1 MLTASLKRFAQSLWG
16 KFESREE
23 LFRFLQMAV
32 IFGLI
37 IGVYWAMRPMKDS
50 IFDAIIG
57 GKDWLWSAK
66 IVSLL
71 VNVPL
76 VIIYSKLTDVFPRHK
91 FFCFLTAFYG
101 VCTLGFAWAFAH
113 EHIGLANLQQDPYRM
128 IGWAWYVF
136 VESFGSLVVALFW
149 AIATDITK
157 PDAAKRGFPLIG
169 LFAQLANIAF
179 PWTLNTTKMNEF
191 FNLGWTSSAPVVAIC
206 GILMFGMALLML
218 NFIRTTPA
226 KDLEGYAGS
235 EHTEE
240 AGEPGFFE
248 GLKLLV
254 TKGYL
259 LGIFFI
265 VSVYEI
271 IITVVDNHFKVTV
284 FTTPLLTSEIQRSA
298 FLSNYATWVGIIG
311 SLCVIFGINSIQRK
325 LGMAASLLLLPVL
338 VAIAVLAVK
347 FYPSSL
353 DVVFW
358 IMVMSKAVNY
368 ALNQPTMKQLYIPTT
383 KDTKY
388 KATAWIETF
397 GSRLSKAG
405 GSGFAGLRGR
415 LLDLTMFMSV
425 AALCSLSLIVVWV
438 LVAMYVSRRY
448 NTAIK
453 ENTVV
458 C

>member
-1 MLTASLKRFAQSLWG
+1 MLTASLKRFAQSMWG

-37 IGVYWAMRPMKDS
+37 IGVYWALRPMKDS

-76 VIIYSKLTDVFPRHK
+76 VIAYSKLTDIFPRHK

-101 VCTLGFAWAFAH
+101 LCTLGFAWAFAQ
-113 EHIGLANLQQDPYRM
+113 EHIGLSNLQQDPYRM

-157 PDAAKRGFPLIG
+157 PEAAKRGFPLIG
-169 LFAQLANIAF
+169 LFAQLANIVF
-179 PWTLNTTKMNEF
+179 PWALNARRLNF
-191 FNLGWTSSAPVVAIC
+191 SSSAPVVAIC
-206 GILMFGMALLML
+206 GVLMFGMALLML

-226 KDLEGYAGS
+226 KELEGYAGS
-235 EHTEE
+235 EHSGEE
-240 AGEPGFFE
+240 GEPGFFE

-284 FTTPLLTSEIQRSA
+284 FTTLTNEVTKSA
-298 FLSNYATWVGIIG
+298 YLSNYATWVGIIG
-311 SLCVIFGINSIQRK
+311 SLCVIFGINNIQRR
-325 LGMAASLLLLPVL
+325 LGMAASLILLPIL
-338 VAIAVLAVK
+338 VAVAVVLVK
-347 FYPSSL
+347 FYPTTL

-358 IMVMSKAVNY
+358 IMVLSKAVNY

-405 GSGFAGLRGR
+405 GSAFAGLRGR
-415 LLDLTMFMSV
+415 VWDLTMFMSI
-425 AALCSLSLIVVWV
+425 AALCSISLIVVWV
-438 LVAMYVSRRY
+438 LVALYVSKKY

>member
-1 MLTASLKRFAQSLWG
+1 MLVASLKRIAQSMWG

-23 LFRFLQMAV
+23 LFKFLQMAV

-37 IGVYWAMRPMKDS
+37 IGVYWALRPMKDS

-57 GKDWLWSAK
+57 GKQWLWSAK

-71 VNVPL
+71 INVPL
-76 VIIYSKLTDVFPRHK
+76 VVIYSKLTDIFPRHK
-91 FFCFLTAFYG
+91 FFCFLTIFYG
-101 VCTLGFAWAFAH
+101 ICTLGFAWAFSH
-113 EHIGLANLQQDPYRM
+113 EQIGLANLTQDPYRF

-157 PDAAKRGFPLIG
+157 PEAAKRGFPLIG
-169 LFAQLANIAF
+169 LFAQLANMVF
-179 PWTLNTTKMNEF
+179 PFFLTAKRLN
-191 FNLGWTSSAPVVAIC
+191 FNSSAPIVAIC
-206 GILMFGMALLML
+206 GALMIVIAFLMM

-226 KDLEGYAGS
+226 EDLQGYAAEG
-235 EHTEE
+235 HAEE
-240 AGEPGFFE
+240 ASEPGFFE
-248 GLKLLV
+248 GLKLLL

-259 LGIFFI
+259 FGIFLI
-265 VSVYEI
+265 LSIYEI
-271 IITVVDNHFKVTV
+271 IITIVDNHFKVTAFST
-284 FTTPLLTSEIQRSA
+284 FTTETEVSQY
-298 FLSNYATWVGIIG
+298 LSQYAYTTGIVG
-311 SLCVIFGINSIQRK
+311 SLCVLFGINSIQRK
-325 LGMAASLLLLPVL
+325 LGMAASLMLLPPL
-338 VAIAVLAVK
+338 VGLAVLAVK
-347 FYPSSL
+347 FNPNSL
-353 DVVFW
+353 NVVFW
-358 IMVMSKAVNY
+358 IMVFSKAVNY

-405 GSGFAGLRGR
+405 GSAFAGFRPAWG
-415 LLDLTMFMSV
+415 LTTFLSIATV
-425 AALCSLSLIVVWV
+425 GSLSLIVVW
-438 LVAMYVSRRY
+438 LFIAMYVSKKY
-448 NTAIK
+448 NKAIK

>member
-1 MLTASLKRFAQSLWG
+1 MLTASLKRIAQSMWG

-23 LFRFLQMAV
+23 LFKFLQMAA

-37 IGVYWAMRPMKDS
+37 IGVYWALRPMKDS

-57 GKDWLWSAK
+57 GKKWLWSAK

-76 VIIYSKLTDVFPRHK
+76 VIVYSKLTDIFPRHK
-91 FFCFLTAFYG
+91 FFCFLTIFYG
-101 VCTLGFAWAFAH
+101 VATLGFAWAFNH
-113 EHIGLANLQQDPYRM
+113 EQIGLANLQQDPYRF

-157 PDAAKRGFPLIG
+157 PEAAKRGFPLIG
-169 LFAQLANIAF
+169 LFAQLANMVF
-179 PWTLNTTKMNEF
+179 PYFLTAKKLNF
-191 FNLGWTSSAPVVAIC
+191 TSSAPVVAIC
-206 GILMFGMALLML
+206 GSLMILMALLMM

-226 KDLEGYAGS
+226 KDLMGYSAG
-235 EHTEE
+235 EHEEE

-248 GLKLLV
+248 GLKLLL

-259 LGIFFI
+259 LGIFFVVTI
-265 VSVYEI
+265 YEI
-271 IITVVDNHFKVTV
+271 IITIVDNHFKVTAFST
-284 FTTPLLTSEIQRSA
+284 FTTETEVAQY
-298 FLSNYATWVGIIG
+298 LSKYAYTTGIVG
-311 SLCVIFGINSIQRK
+311 SLCVILGINNIQRR
-325 LGMAASLLLLPVL
+325 LGMAASLMLLPPL
-338 VAIAVLAVK
+338 VGLAVLAVK
-347 FYPSSL
+347 FNPNSL
-353 DVVFW
+353 NVVFW
-358 IMVMSKAVNY
+358 IMVFSKAVNY

-405 GSGFAGLRGR
+405 GSAFAGFRPVWG
-415 LLDLTMFMSV
+415 V
-425 AALCSLSLIVVWV
+425 ATFLSIAAAGSLSLIVLW
-438 LVAMYVSRRY
+438 LFIAMYVSKKY
-448 NTAIK
+448 NKAIK
-453 ENTVV
+453 DNTVV

>member
-1 MLTASLKRFAQSLWG
+1 MLVASLKRLAQSMWG

-23 LFRFLQMAV
+23 LFKFLQMAV

-37 IGVYWAMRPMKDS
+37 IGVYWALRPMKDS

-57 GKDWLWSAK
+57 GQKWLWSAK

-76 VIIYSKLTDVFPRHK
+76 VVIYSKLTDVFPRHK
-91 FFCFLTAFYG
+91 FFCFLTIFYG
-101 VCTLGFAWAFAH
+101 ICTLGFAWAFSH
-113 EHIGLANLQQDPYRM
+113 EQIGLANLAQDPYRM
-128 IGWAWYVF
+128 VGWAWYVF

-157 PDAAKRGFPLIG
+157 PEAAKRGFPLIG
-169 LFAQLANIAF
+169 LFAQIANMVF
-179 PWTLNTTKMNEF
+179 PYFLTAKKLNF
-191 FNLGWTSSAPVVAIC
+191 TSSAPVVAIC
-206 GILMFGMALLML
+206 GAMMIAMAFLMM

-226 KDLEGYAGS
+226 KDLVGYAGAGS

-240 AGEPGFFE
+240 PGEPGFFE
-248 GLKLLV
+248 GLKLLL

-265 VSVYEI
+265 VSIYEI
-271 IITVVDNHFKVTV
+271 IITIVDNHFKVSV
-284 FTTPLLTSEIQRSA
+284 FSHFTNEVDKSAYLSQYAYTTGI
-298 FLSNYATWVGIIG
+298 VGT
-311 SLCVIFGINSIQRK
+311 LCVLFGINSIQRK
-325 LGMAASLLLLPVL
+325 LGMAASLVLLPVL
-338 VAIAVLAVK
+338 VGLAVLAVK
-347 FYPSSL
+347 FNQDSL
-353 DVVFW
+353 NVVFW
-358 IMVMSKAVNY
+358 IMVFSKAVNY

-405 GSGFAGLRGR
+405 GSATAGLRGR
-415 LLDLTMFMSV
+415 VFDLTMFLSITTV
-425 AALCSLSLIVVWV
+425 CSLSLIVVWV
-438 LVAMYVSRRY
+438 FIAMYVSKKY
-448 NTAIK
+448 NKAIK